1 MEQLISAVMS
11 QLMVHGVAVVFI
23 ATLVARLG
31 APVPASAVLVVA
43 GGLIAAGQLPLVPIV
58 AVAILA
64 NLIGD
69 AAWFYAGRLF
79 GNRVMRLLCKISLS
93 PDTCVR
99 QSESLIT
106 RWGGSA
112 LIAAKF
118 VPGVSVVAPPMAGA
132 LHMTL
137 RRFLAF
143 DILAAAIW
151 VAAFLIPGWLF
162 SAQIEVVLDAI
173 ADASALALVVL
184 VIAVAAALALRYW
197 RRRNTLMAIGM
208 PRIGIDELHALMATE
223 KPPLLIDVRSQATTH
238 LDQRRIPGA
247 INVHLHE
254 LKSGRPLA
262 ELLQI
267 ADWPIDREIV
277 LYCDCPNEVSA
288 AMAAQLLAA
297 RGAMR
302 VRPLAGGL
310 EAWVASGRATTGAPP
325 LVVSVP

>member
-23 ATLVARLG
+23 ATLAARLG

-43 GGLIAAGQLPLVPIV
+43 GGLIAAGQLPLGSIV
-58 AVAILA
+58 AAAILA
-64 NLIGD
+64 NLLGD
-69 AAWFYAGRLF
+69 AAWFYAGRFF
-79 GNRVMRLLCKISLS
+79 GNRVMRLLCKISMS

-137 RRFLAF
+137 RRFVAF

-162 SAQIEVVLDAI
+162 SAQIEVVLEAI
-173 ADASALALVVL
+173 TDASTLAMVVL
-184 VIAVAAALALRYW
+184 LIAVAAALALRYW
-197 RRRNTLMAIGM
+197 RRRNTLMAIDM
-208 PRIGIDELHALMATE
+208 PRIGIDELHALMATAT
-223 KPPLLIDVRSQATTH
+223 PPLVIDVRSEATTH

-247 INVHLHE
+247 INVRLQD
-254 LKSGRPLA
+254 LRSGKTLP
-262 ELLQI
+262 ELLQLS
-267 ADWPIDREIV
+267 DWPEDREIV
-277 LYCDCPNEVSA
+277 LSCDCPNEVSA
-288 AMAAQLLAA
+288 AMAARLLAS
-297 RGAMR
+297 RGVMHA
-302 VRPLAGGL
+302 RPLAGGL

-325 LVVSVP
+325 PVVSDP

>member
-11 QLMVHGVAVVFI
+11 QLMVHGVTVVFV
-23 ATLVARLG
+23 ATLLARLG
-31 APVPASAVLVVA
+31 APIPASAVLVVA
-43 GGLIAAGQLPLVPIV
+43 GGLIAADQLPLGSIV
-58 AVAILA
+58 VAAILA
-64 NLIGD
+64 NLLGD
-69 AAWFYAGRLF
+69 AAWFYAGRFF

-143 DILAAAIW
+143 DLLAAAIW

-162 SAQIEVVLDAI
+162 SAQIEVVLEAI
-173 ADASALALVVL
+173 TDASSLAMVVL
-184 VIAVAAALALRYW
+184 LVAIAAALALRFW
-197 RRRNTLMAIGM
+197 RRRNTLMAIGV
-208 PRIGIDELHALMATE
+208 PRIGIDELHTLMATD
-223 KPPLLIDVRSQATTH
+223 KPPLVIDVRSEATMH
-238 LDQRRIPGA
+238 IDSRRIPGA
-247 INVHLHE
+247 INVHLQQ
-254 LKSGRPLA
+254 LKSGKPLA

-267 ADWPIDREIV
+267 ADWPTDREIV

-297 RGAMR
+297 RGATSA
-302 VRPLAGGL
+302 RPLAGGL
-310 EAWVASGRATTGAPP
+310 EAWVASGRATTG
-325 LVVSVP
+325 VVPGLSVP